1 MKRFS
6 RNQFFALALTAA
18 FAALPLHTGAAVSA
32 GEVDQISLKNAE
44 IVICAINDIR
54 VANGLSELSTTPLLL
69 EVSDTRAEEIV
80 LDFSH
85 YRPDGSVC
93 FTALKSE
100 GITYSFSAEN
110 IASGRSNPVAT
121 VDQWMQSEG
130 HRANILNENFTHI
143 GIGYTYDPDSTF
155 GYYWSMFL
163 IGVYDGTSP
172 YVYEDQYIPGR
183 ALGDVNGTKS
193 VNADDASVVLQYAA
207 QNSAGLHCNVVKD
220 FKRAAD
226 VNSDGTINSIDAS
239 IILTYAAAM
248 GSGQNITLEDCIW

>member
-1 MKRFS
+1 MKRLS
-6 RNQFFALALTAA
+6 RNKAFAIAMTAA
-18 FAALPLHTGAAVSA
+18 FAALPLHTGTAVSA
-32 GEVDQISLKNAE
+32 GEVDEISLKNAE
-44 IVICAINDIR
+44 IAICAINDIR
-54 VANGLSELSTTPLLL
+54 VENGLTELSTTPLLL

-80 LDFSH
+80 VDFSH

-110 IASGRSNPVAT
+110 IASGRSNPTAT

-130 HRANILNENFTHI
+130 HRANILNANFTHI
-143 GIGYTYDPDSTF
+143 GIGYTYDPDSTY

-183 ALGDVNGTKS
+183 DLGDVNGTKS
-193 VNADDASVVLQYAA
+193 VNADDASVILQYAS
-207 QNSAGLHCNVVKD
+207 QKSAGLTCNVVQA
-220 FKRAAD
+220 FENAAD
-226 VNSDGTINSIDAS
+226 VNKDGNINSIDAS
-239 IILTYAAAM
+239 IILTYSAAV
-248 GSGQNITLEDCIW
+248 GSGQNVTLKDCIW